1 MKAVFD
7 LTYEVMGFEPYSWS
21 VNMSGIC
28 GPGVN
33 TLLKT
38 ER

>member
-7 LTYEVMGFEPYSWS
+7 LKYEVMGFEPCSWS
-21 VNMSGIC
+21 VNVAGIC
-28 GPGVN
+28 GLWVD
-33 TLLKT
+33 TSLKR